1 MIHNHN
7 PLSLKRFRYFDIVI
21 IKATLAPPVGG
32 NFVHTKFKKKR
43 LKIQSLKAA
52 LVKKR
57 SGQKWHLLG
66 RLVRIENSDLRK
78 FMVEKLK
85 I

>member
-1 MIHNHN
+1 MHHYLI
-7 PLSLKRFRYFDIVI
+7 PLLFEMFMYFDVTI